1 MSPQVLVHTLI
12 VWVFKLLFV
21 HHHFGGVWEREAA
34 HNSLEERRQRE
45 LGERE
50 EREERKREEREERK
64 RRERRGKEREKEREE
79 EELKEERKDEG
90 PGKVYLGKI
99 DGGEG

>member
-50 EREERKREEREERK
+50 EREER
-64 RRERRGKEREKEREE
+64 RERRGGEE
-79 EELKEERKDEG
+79 EERKGERERERRRKGRKEG
-90 PGKVYLGKI
+90 
-99 DGGEG
+99 